1 MPRHPPS
8 ENFFRPLVVRAA
20 FLMKPA
26 IDEYGEINLRF
37 SDFGACLTRPAAGV
51 RRFRSR
57 VNQYADSA
65 RLLVLGQSA
74 NVHTR
79 AGGWA
84 ATCVVLARRRASE
97 CEENCCLVRYRIDLQ
112 FKQLLYI

>member
-1 MPRHPPS
+1 M
-8 ENFFRPLVVRAA
+8 NTG
-20 FLMKPA
+20 K
-26 IDEYGEINLRF
+26 INLRF
-37 SDFGACLTRPAAGV
+37 SDFSACLTWPAAAAGV

-57 VNQYADSA
+57 AAVNQYADSA

-79 AGGWA
+79 A

-112 FKQLLYI
+112 FSNCSTFLGISLKKLGLEMMQ